1 MKHEKSAL
9 VKGHYDKLP
18 KSANR
23 TGDSTFTRIWKYYHD
38 QKTRLVLSDKEEVI
52 RQRIEKA
59 WFLLCSHRTR
69 KQVSELL
76 VKLYGISIRQGWQDV
91 AAAMN
96 LFSNP
101 QEEGLKE
108 AKRAIA
114 ETNALRGMQRCW
126 KSGDMDGYLK
136 FQQEY
141 NKIND
146 LYTPREEDSLAK
158 FLKNF
163 KPHTIVINTSPD
175 DLKKQAEE
183 LAKQFEN
190 GTLDISHDEVE

>member
-1 MKHEKSAL
+1 
-9 VKGHYDKLP
+9 
-18 KSANR
+18 
-23 TGDSTFTRIWKYYHD
+23 
-38 QKTRLVLSDKEEVI
+38 
-52 RQRIEKA
+52 
-59 WFLLCSHRTR
+59 
-69 KQVSELL
+69 
-76 VKLYGISIRQGWQDV
+76 
-91 AAAMN
+91 
-96 LFSNP
+96 
-101 QEEGLKE
+101 
-108 AKRAIA
+108 
-114 ETNALRGMQRCW
+114 
-126 KSGDMDGYLK
+126 MDGYLK